1 MREIIF
7 DTETTGLDKEKDRI
21 IEIGCVE
28 MVDRY
33 LTGRRF
39 HVYLNP
45 QGVIIPDEVVKIHG
59 LTNERLKNEKSFS
72 DIADAFLEFINGAT
86 MIAHNASFDIGFLNA
101 ELERA
106 NKPLISVDNILDT
119 LAMARRKFPMGPNSL
134 DVLCKRFGIDNSHR
148 VLHGALLDAEI
159 LADVYIE
166 LIGGKQGVFGFD
178 NDHSTD
184 VDIQNNNNALCAAK
198 SRPQTL
204 SSRISVQDKIMHA
217 DFIKRMGK
225 KALWNSFKIYQ
236 Q

>member
-33 LTGRRF
+33 LTGKRF

-45 QGVIIPDEVVKIHG
+45 QGVVISDEAVAIHG

-72 DIADAFLEFINGAT
+72 DIADELLEFINGAT
-86 MIAHNASFDIGFLNA
+86 MVAHNASFDIGFLNA
-101 ELERA
+101 ELGRV

-148 VLHGALLDAEI
+148 VFHGALLDAEI

-166 LIGGKQGVFGFD
+166 LIGGKQGVLGFED
-178 NDHSTD
+178 SKSVEQDSQNDK
-184 VDIQNNNNALCAAK
+184 NALLAVK
-198 SRPQTL
+198 VRPQPL
-204 SSRISVQDKIMHA
+204 SPRLSAQEKIMHA
-217 DFIKRMGK
+217 DFIKKIGE
-225 KALWNSFKIYQ
+225 KALWNFFKIPH
-236 Q
+236 